1 MTENISVFVRIRPLL
16 ESEKQKKIRRQSM
29 LTLDTPLEDSTISVL
44 DNPRKRKG
52 DKKHFCFDSVLGEA
66 ASQKDVFEATTKPLL
81 THVLDGYHATV
92 FAYGATGIDQVVT
105 FSLIDQMASTT
116 VFEITLSFLEVYN
129 ETIRYFPSQLNV
141 RDLFTKSSKSLDIR
155 EDDSRVI
162 VAGLSE
168 HVPKNVDHV
177 MKLLIQGNENRTK
190 AYTAANAASSRSHAV
205 LQIHI
210 KQRYKSY
217 ENDQIKIATLSII
230 DLAGS
235 ERASATLNKGERLH
249 IDVGTHVAQYPKLIE
264 ALRAEIV
271 RLKLVDDER
280 RNSTA
285 GESAQFENIL
295 QQCIDKST
303 ILQNKLQEKRIEHQK
318 LEMDVALNDYRIENL
333 KTLLLAITNGTKL
346 EERRSLNEAI
356 LEMNQVLDDLH
367 GGNTTMLHNIDQCKQ
382 SIERYEAKL
391 TKLYNAHDSA
401 DFKARFNIAM
411 LSGTLKRETACLEL
425 EKKYLNVIQSKTSE
439 ENTKLV
445 QINLQFFQTLLKIK
459 DKASTANLAQ
469 LLKLYASTLSGSDN
483 NLPIEH
489 FVTYDTC
496 TEDEASD
503 MESDFIG
510 QQDME
515 PLQNTENFNSL
526 LSNLEV
532 QYDRNSPFLSRN
544 DSYTLK
550 PELRMEV
557 DNISNDGTLLDTV
570 VKVKDNCHTPKQ
582 KIHSDEDQEATP
594 VQRKRTKK
602 AKTPCRSVK
611 KTPRRKPRMSL
622 IPVLRPS
629 SSAVN
634 PVNPPVLMNLRS
646 RIKGE
651 GKLANDYVEVAPSST
666 FGDVLQSLLSVPSVD
681 DFLDPNEGT
690 KVQQEYRKK
699 YEEKLQKA
707 AREKGFKDVEDMLKK
722 KQKDDQ
728 EREKKLAKEAEELQ
742 NQKNSNPSNPEND
755 KNKNT
760 KPNRKSDV
768 PSYTKSLDEI
778 VKLDLLVNE
787 TSEKI
792 GQIWNAYHFARKGVS
807 AALDAEFYDKLH
819 ARSVKYPMGH
829 QVYFTP
835 LLEYQLN
842 KENARPSFSMTFYTD
857 LKESKKIVLMV
868 GELSGNGT
876 LTLPQAQHLVYQ
888 IQLFYVLGSDIHKK
902 QVEKFWNDPANFDYN
917 ELIESLNTLQ

>member
-44 DNPRKRKG
+44 DSKTLSFDPRKRKG

-92 FAYGATGIDQVVT
+92 FAYGATGCGKTHTITGTEQDPGIIFQT
-105 FSLIDQMASTT
+105 MHELFSLIDQMASTT

-129 ETIRYFPSQLNV
+129 ETI

-210 KQRYKSY
+210 KQRNKSY

-249 IDVGTHVAQYPKLIE
+249 EGANINRSLLALGNCINALCSEKINHVPFRNSKLTRLLKHSLSGNCKVVMIANVSPAIQHSEETHNTLKYANRAKDIKTKLTQNTIDVGTHVAQYPKLIE

-425 EKKYLNVIQSKTSE
+425 EKNYLNVIQSKTSE

-483 NLPIEH
+483 DLPIEH
-489 FVTYDTC
+489 FVTYDSC

-503 MESDFIG
+503 MESDFNG
-510 QQDME
+510 RQDME

-557 DNISNDGTLLDTV
+557 DNISNDGTLLDTA

-629 SSAVN
+629 SSVVN

-651 GKLANDYVEVAPSST
+651 GK
-666 FGDVLQSLLSVPSVD
+666 
-681 DFLDPNEGT
+681 
-690 KVQQEYRKK
+690 
-699 YEEKLQKA
+699 
-707 AREKGFKDVEDMLKK
+707 
-722 KQKDDQ
+722 
-728 EREKKLAKEAEELQ
+728 
-742 NQKNSNPSNPEND
+742 
-755 KNKNT
+755 
-760 KPNRKSDV
+760 
-768 PSYTKSLDEI
+768 
-778 VKLDLLVNE
+778 
-787 TSEKI
+787 
-792 GQIWNAYHFARKGVS
+792 
-807 AALDAEFYDKLH
+807 
-819 ARSVKYPMGH
+819 
-829 QVYFTP
+829 
-835 LLEYQLN
+835 
-842 KENARPSFSMTFYTD
+842 
-857 LKESKKIVLMV
+857 
-868 GELSGNGT
+868 SG
-876 LTLPQAQHLVYQ
+876 
-888 IQLFYVLGSDIHKK
+888 
-902 QVEKFWNDPANFDYN
+902 
-917 ELIESLNTLQ
+917 